1 MQIYATDGTE
11 AGAMPSG
18 TGVIGQFSQSK
29 LEETKTIRGGSCC
42 RFPSLNIRL
51 MRTPTPSNTPNKI
64 PHATAEPNAD
74 RGPPEEDWLDKG
86 MRG

>member
-29 LEETKTIRGGSCC
+29 LEETKTY
-42 RFPSLNIRL
+42 
-51 MRTPTPSNTPNKI
+51 
-64 PHATAEPNAD
+64 
-74 RGPPEEDWLDKG
+74 EEEAAVDFL
-86 MRG
+86 R